1 MEHTDQ
7 FNMIRNEWRKF
18 INGECPENISMVS
31 DTILESWI
39 RCRGLGVN
47 PYIKKIPVVLF
58 DKELEDLLN
67 KNKKLIEICRPFMM
81 HLHSFVKGSGFIV
94 VLSDANS
101 YLLDRVGDADV
112 LEVVKKGN
120 FIEGSCW
127 SEEVGGTN
135 GVGTAIVAKRPLQV
149 CASEHYC
156 INSQL
161 WTCSGAPI
169 HDPEGKISALIA
181 MTGPYQ
187 KAHPHTLG
195 IVTAAAIAIENEM
208 RLKKALTECQTAE
221 NFQRT
226 VISSIREIIMTIDN
240 NGCISMMNKNAK
252 NAFGPETDKFLGKN
266 IKDLWSKQNDNLLN
280 LIKNNDS
287 LTDVEVNISHKNVHS
302 DYTLTCYPILS
313 MNDIA
318 GKVIILNEIKRARTL
333 AASMLGAKAKFSFED
348 IIGLNHEFLETLR
361 QAKLASQNKSNV
373 LLLGDSGTGKDIFAQ
388 AIHNNSSRRNG
399 PYLAINCAA
408 IPRDLITSE
417 LFGYSDGAFSGSRKG
432 GNQGKFELTD
442 GGTIFLDEIG
452 EMPLELQAA
461 LLRVIEDKSIMRI
474 GGTKVTTVDVRII
487 AATHKNL
494 KDEVKKGKF
503 REDLYY
509 RLNVFT
515 ISMIPLRQRK
525 EDIPILAYN
534 FINKIGRAM
543 GKEIEKVDNEVL
555 DKLLSYHWPGNVRE
569 LQNVLERMINITH
582 TNMLTVDLLPSEI
595 TNSKLMK
602 FSYEIESFDKI
613 ERKLITTMLRSNLP
627 KGKIAGKL
635 GISRSTLYRK
645 LDKYELNNTN
655 R

>member
-1 MEHTDQ
+1 
-7 FNMIRNEWRKF
+7 
-18 INGECPENISMVS
+18 
-31 DTILESWI
+31 
-39 RCRGLGVN
+39 
-47 PYIKKIPVVLF
+47 
-58 DKELEDLLN
+58 
-67 KNKKLIEICRPFMM
+67 
-81 HLHSFVKGSGFIV
+81 
-94 VLSDANS
+94 
-101 YLLDRVGDADV
+101 
-112 LEVVKKGN
+112 
-120 FIEGSCW
+120 
-127 SEEVGGTN
+127 
-135 GVGTAIVAKRPLQV
+135 
-149 CASEHYC
+149 
-156 INSQL
+156 
-161 WTCSGAPI
+161 
-169 HDPEGKISALIA
+169 
-181 MTGPYQ
+181 
-187 KAHPHTLG
+187 
-195 IVTAAAIAIENEM
+195 
-208 RLKKALTECQTAE
+208 
-221 NFQRT
+221 
-226 VISSIREIIMTIDN
+226 
-240 NGCISMMNKNAK
+240 
-252 NAFGPETDKFLGKN
+252 
-266 IKDLWSKQNDNLLN
+266 
-280 LIKNNDS
+280 
-287 LTDVEVNISHKNVHS
+287 
-302 DYTLTCYPILS
+302 
-313 MNDIA
+313 
-318 GKVIILNEIKRARTL
+318 
-333 AASMLGAKAKFSFED
+333 
-348 IIGLNHEFLETLR
+348 
-361 QAKLASQNKSNV
+361 
-373 LLLGDSGTGKDIFAQ
+373 LGDSGTGKDIFAQ